1 MLQSSMSQNQINGI
15 RKSLNMAD
23 MHRMGEQIKNKDFPS
38 SSPPVSQ
45 KPMPEAAVKQ
55 LEKPGDKPIIRQSGN
70 THREI
75 SRPLDLFSQ
84 PLSRNRVAKTK
95 EAESYHKGKDSVTPG
110 EKNNVLKSIN
120 MMQSQQIRES
130 SVYNPNNN
138 RTLNINNA

>member
-1 MLQSSMSQNQINGI
+1 MLESAIPQAQIKGI
-15 RKSLNMAD
+15 RQSLNMAD

-75 SRPLDLFSQ
+75 SRPLDMFSQ

-95 EAESYHKGKDSVTPG
+95 EAESYQKGKDSVTPG
-110 EKNNVLKSIN
+110 EKNNVLKSID
-120 MMQSQQIRES
+120 MMQSQMVQES
-130 SVYNPNNN
+130 EIYNAANN
-138 RTLNINNA
+138 RKLNINNA